1 VKIVKE
7 TMDENF
13 LQSPLPFINRLR
25 LWIYGSNSPK
35 LFVKIIYSL
44 NTSVSSLFVFWHV
57 LGFAAV
63 FLRKFVFSKKQI
75 AVDEI
80 IQSNA
85 KNLGYTFEEN
95 AEIKDLQPFEGDT
108 IIQARFGQSIRFGST
123 VSVLSNDNT
132 WSKNNEDT
140 NGDPITIITNRQ
152 GNRVVRN
159 KFDSIVEDINKD
171 GSSIYMTSTQEIDI
185 KDLYNF
191 PLNSFRTSIK
201 DPGISN
207 AVKLSTKPTSNQFTS
222 AADQDKKSNG

>member
-63 FLRKFVFSKKQI
+63 FFRKFVFAKKQI

-85 KNLGYTFEEN
+85 KNLGYTFEEL
-95 AEIKDLQPFEGDT
+95 IRYLQIHHLVSAALWMLILWVLVLFWRGSKKIYLYILFLLLAYFIQGIYFFGWRFITHELSLFDWSVFILFSFSLLVGG
-108 IIQARFGQSIRFGST
+108 IIQMFFSQADNQKEE
-123 VSVLSNDNT
+123 VDVL
-132 WSKNNEDT
+132 E
-140 NGDPITIITNRQ
+140 
-152 GNRVVRN
+152 
-159 KFDSIVEDINKD
+159 
-171 GSSIYMTSTQEIDI
+171 
-185 KDLYNF
+185 
-191 PLNSFRTSIK
+191 
-201 DPGISN
+201 
-207 AVKLSTKPTSNQFTS
+207 
-222 AADQDKKSNG
+222 

>member
-63 FLRKFVFSKKQI
+63 FFRKFVFAKKQI

-85 KNLGYTFEEN
+85 KNLGYTFEEL
-95 AEIKDLQPFEGDT
+95 IRYLQ
-108 IIQARFGQSIRFGST
+108 IHHL
-123 VSVLSNDNT
+123 V
-132 WSKNNEDT
+132 
-140 NGDPITIITNRQ
+140 
-152 GNRVVRN
+152 
-159 KFDSIVEDINKD
+159 
-171 GSSIYMTSTQEIDI
+171 
-185 KDLYNF
+185 
-191 PLNSFRTSIK
+191 
-201 DPGISN
+201 
-207 AVKLSTKPTSNQFTS
+207 S
-222 AADQDKKSNG
+222 AALWMLILWVLVLFWRGSKKTYLYILLLLLAYFIQGIYFFGWRFITHELTLFDWSMFVVFSMSLILAGVIELFTDKRKKQRTESADLDS

>member
-63 FLRKFVFSKKQI
+63 FFRKFVFAKKQI

-85 KNLGYTFEEN
+85 KNLGYTFEEL
-95 AEIKDLQPFEGDT
+95 IRYLQ
-108 IIQARFGQSIRFGST
+108 IHHL
-123 VSVLSNDNT
+123 V
-132 WSKNNEDT
+132 
-140 NGDPITIITNRQ
+140 
-152 GNRVVRN
+152 
-159 KFDSIVEDINKD
+159 
-171 GSSIYMTSTQEIDI
+171 
-185 KDLYNF
+185 
-191 PLNSFRTSIK
+191 
-201 DPGISN
+201 
-207 AVKLSTKPTSNQFTS
+207 S
-222 AADQDKKSNG
+222 AALWMLILWVLVLFWRGSKKIYLYILFLLLAYFIQGIYFFGWRFITHELTLFDWSMFVVFSMSLILAGVIELFTDKRKKQRTESADLDS

>member
-44 NTSVSSLFVFWHV
+44 NSSVSSLFVFWHV

-63 FLRKFVFSKKQI
+63 FFRKFVFAKKQI

-85 KNLGYTFEEN
+85 KNLGYTFEEL
-95 AEIKDLQPFEGDT
+95 IRYLQ
-108 IIQARFGQSIRFGST
+108 IHHL
-123 VSVLSNDNT
+123 V
-132 WSKNNEDT
+132 
-140 NGDPITIITNRQ
+140 
-152 GNRVVRN
+152 
-159 KFDSIVEDINKD
+159 
-171 GSSIYMTSTQEIDI
+171 
-185 KDLYNF
+185 
-191 PLNSFRTSIK
+191 
-201 DPGISN
+201 
-207 AVKLSTKPTSNQFTS
+207 S
-222 AADQDKKSNG
+222 AALWMLILWVLVLFWRGSKKTYLYILLLLLAYFIQGIYFFGWRFITHELTLFDWSMFVVFSMSLILAGVIELFTDKRKKQRTESADLDS

>member
-63 FLRKFVFSKKQI
+63 FFRKFVFAKKQI

-85 KNLGYTFEEN
+85 KNLGYTFEEL
-95 AEIKDLQPFEGDT
+95 IRYLQIHHLVSAALWMLILWVLVLFWRGSKKIYLYILFLLLAYFIQGIYFFGWRFITHELTLFDWSVFILFSLSLLTGG
-108 IIQARFGQSIRFGST
+108 IIQMFFT
-123 VSVLSNDNT
+123 VND
-132 WSKNNEDT
+132 
-140 NGDPITIITNRQ
+140 
-152 GNRVVRN
+152 
-159 KFDSIVEDINKD
+159 
-171 GSSIYMTSTQEIDI
+171 
-185 KDLYNF
+185 L
-191 PLNSFRTSIK
+191 
-201 DPGISN
+201 
-207 AVKLSTKPTSNQFTS
+207 
-222 AADQDKKSNG
+222 KKE

>member
-63 FLRKFVFSKKQI
+63 FFRKFVFAKKQI

-85 KNLGYTFEEN
+85 KNLGYTFEEL
-95 AEIKDLQPFEGDT
+95 IRYLQIHHLVSAALWMLILWVLLLFWRGSKKIYLYILFLLLAYFIQGIYFFGWRFITHELTLFDWSVFILFSFSLLVGG
-108 IIQARFGQSIRFGST
+108 IIQMFFSQADNQKEE
-123 VSVLSNDNT
+123 VDVL
-132 WSKNNEDT
+132 E
-140 NGDPITIITNRQ
+140 
-152 GNRVVRN
+152 
-159 KFDSIVEDINKD
+159 
-171 GSSIYMTSTQEIDI
+171 
-185 KDLYNF
+185 
-191 PLNSFRTSIK
+191 
-201 DPGISN
+201 
-207 AVKLSTKPTSNQFTS
+207 
-222 AADQDKKSNG
+222 

>member
-63 FLRKFVFSKKQI
+63 FFRKFVFAKKQI

-85 KNLGYTFEEN
+85 KNLGYTFEEL
-95 AEIKDLQPFEGDT
+95 IRYLQIHHLVSAALWILILWVLVLFWRGSKKIYLYILFLLLAYFIQGIYFFGWRFITHELTLFDWLMFVLFSLLLLTGV
-108 IIQARFGQSIRFGST
+108 IIQMFFSQAGNQKEE
-123 VSVLSNDNT
+123 VDVL
-132 WSKNNEDT
+132 E
-140 NGDPITIITNRQ
+140 
-152 GNRVVRN
+152 
-159 KFDSIVEDINKD
+159 
-171 GSSIYMTSTQEIDI
+171 
-185 KDLYNF
+185 
-191 PLNSFRTSIK
+191 
-201 DPGISN
+201 
-207 AVKLSTKPTSNQFTS
+207 
-222 AADQDKKSNG
+222 

>member
-63 FLRKFVFSKKQI
+63 FFRKFVFAKKQI

-85 KNLGYTFEEN
+85 KNLGYTFEEL
-95 AEIKDLQPFEGDT
+95 IRYLQ
-108 IIQARFGQSIRFGST
+108 IHHL
-123 VSVLSNDNT
+123 V
-132 WSKNNEDT
+132 
-140 NGDPITIITNRQ
+140 
-152 GNRVVRN
+152 
-159 KFDSIVEDINKD
+159 
-171 GSSIYMTSTQEIDI
+171 
-185 KDLYNF
+185 
-191 PLNSFRTSIK
+191 
-201 DPGISN
+201 
-207 AVKLSTKPTSNQFTS
+207 S
-222 AADQDKKSNG
+222 AALWMLILWVLVLFWRGSKKTYLYILLLLLAYFIQGIYFFGWRFITHEMTLFDWSMFVVFSMSLILAGVIELFTDKRKKQRTESADLDS

>member
-63 FLRKFVFSKKQI
+63 FFRKFVFAKKQI

-85 KNLGYTFEEN
+85 KNLGYTFEEL
-95 AEIKDLQPFEGDT
+95 IRYLQIHHLVSAALWMLILWVLVLFWRGSKKIYLYILFLLLAYFIQGIYFFGWRFITHELTLFDWSVFILFSFSLLVGG
-108 IIQARFGQSIRFGST
+108 IIQMFFSQADNQKEE
-123 VSVLSNDNT
+123 VDVL
-132 WSKNNEDT
+132 E
-140 NGDPITIITNRQ
+140 
-152 GNRVVRN
+152 
-159 KFDSIVEDINKD
+159 
-171 GSSIYMTSTQEIDI
+171 
-185 KDLYNF
+185 
-191 PLNSFRTSIK
+191 
-201 DPGISN
+201 
-207 AVKLSTKPTSNQFTS
+207 
-222 AADQDKKSNG
+222 